1 MVESAPIEKSLA
13 LKVSHYAK
21 KITSIQHSTS
31 NSLILIIMY
40 VFSMIFKQSEVYF
53 FAWLVG
59 DQRGKERGFFA
70 FALAV
75 LKGS

>member
-1 MVESAPIEKSLA
+1 
-13 LKVSHYAK
+13 
-21 KITSIQHSTS
+21 
-31 NSLILIIMY
+31 MY